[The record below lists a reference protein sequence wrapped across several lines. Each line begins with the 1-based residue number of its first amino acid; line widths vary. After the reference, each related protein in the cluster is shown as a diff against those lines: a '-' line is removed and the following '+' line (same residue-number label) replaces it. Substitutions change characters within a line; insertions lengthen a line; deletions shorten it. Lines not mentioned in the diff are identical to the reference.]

1 MLHEIDSVSGLMI
14 SATYIESPNHNTRP
28 EGCHIDLLVIHNISL
43 PPGQYG
49 GRAIFDF
56 FQNKLDPR
64 QHPYF
69 ETIAHLQVSSHLLIR
84 REGTL
89 YQFVPFHQR
98 AWHAGTSSFLGVS
111 NCNDYSIGI
120 ELEGQDHE
128 AYTDSQYQ
136 ALSEV
141 TRALMQY
148 APGITLDRIVG
159 HQQIAPD
166 RKTDPGASFNWVY
179 YRSLI

>member
-1 MLHEIDSVSGLMI
+1 MPCSIDLVSGLMVR
-14 SATYIESPNHNTRP
+14 ATYIESPNHNERP
-28 EGCHIDLLVIHNISL
+28 EGCNINLLVIHNISL

-49 GRAIFDF
+49 SGAILDF
-56 FQNKLDPR
+56 FQNKLDPKS
-64 QHPYF
+64 HPYF

-84 REGTL
+84 RDGSL
-89 YQFVPFHQR
+89 YQFVPFHKR
-98 AWHAGTSSFLGVS
+98 AWHAGESSFLGVS
-111 NCNDYSIGI
+111 HCNDYSIGI
-120 ELEGQDHE
+120 ELEGQDNE
-128 AYTDSQYQ
+128 DYDVSQYQ
-136 ALSEV
+136 ALSEA

>member
-1 MLHEIDSVSGLMI
+1 MFCAIDLATGLMK
-14 SATYIESPNHNTRP
+14 STVYKASPNYDERP
-28 EGCHIDLLVIHNISL
+28 NGCIISLLVIHNISL

-49 GRAIFDF
+49 GEAIFDF
-56 FQNKLDPR
+56 FQNKLDR
-64 QHPYF
+64 KQHPYF
-69 ETIAHLQVSSHLLIR
+69 ETIAKLQVSSHLLIR
-84 REGTL
+84 RDGSL
-89 YQFVPFHQR
+89 YQFVPFHKR
-98 AWHAGTSSFLGVS
+98 AWHAGASAFLGVS

-120 ELEGQDHE
+120 ELEGQDDE
-128 AYTDSQYQ
+128 AYTELQYR
-136 ALSEV
+136 ALAKA
-141 TRALMQY
+141 TGALMQY